1 MAATG
6 GVPATG
12 SDNGPT
18 SQPSAPRG
26 RGDGHRGRGQGRG
39 GRNRGRGDGRADG
52 RGGGGRG
59 GRGRGRGNFTGGLT
73 NPNPESPATQ
83 PGDEAGAS
91 GSAPQPATIPSFK
104 SRQEPAAEGEDG
116 EAEVCFICANP
127 ISHISI
133 APCNHATCH
142 ICALRLRAL
151 YKDKN
156 CPHCRVRTTEPL
168 FLSIWCLC

>member
-6 GVPATG
+6 GVSATG
-12 SDNGPT
+12 GDNGPT
-18 SQPSAPRG
+18 NQPTAPRG
-26 RGDGHRGRGQGRG
+26 RGDGQRGRGQGRG
-39 GRNRGRGDGRADG
+39 GRSRGRGDGRGA
-52 RGGGGRG
+52 GGRG
-59 GRGRGRGNFTGGLT
+59 GRGRGRGNFNGNLT
-73 NPNPESPATQ
+73 NSENPATH
-83 PGDEAGAS
+83 PGSEAGAPNS
-91 GSAPQPATIPSFK
+91 GPLPTTIPSFK
-104 SRQEPAAEGEDG
+104 AKHDAAAEDQDG

-156 CPHCRVRTTEPL
+156 CPHCRVRDANPL
-168 FLSIWCLC
+168 SLQPWCLC